1 MVIELSPIF
10 VTMIK
15 VLPAIFAIAG
25 VTWLISLYL
34 HKISI
39 IYYSWPVLLM
49 VAALLFQIDAQTIG
63 AVQLALLAMVCCWAL
78 RLNYYAIK
86 RGRHQP
92 EDRRYRALR
101 ENSSSSFGLHSFSL
115 ILVAQPVL
123 ASMVSS
129 LFAIVISADMQWSL
143 YHSAGAALWLFG
155 FSFETV
161 ADNQLH
167 RFNRLVVSEEQTLKT
182 GLWRYCRHP
191 NYFGEFCIW
200 WAWFIFA
207 IPSGNGFVLLGPLIV
222 TFLLLKLSGISLME
236 RGITQRRNDYG
247 GYMQSTNSFFPWVPR
262 EQVEGDL
269 YD

>member
-15 VLPAIFAIAG
+15 ALPAIFAIAG

-129 LFAIVISADMQWSL
+129 LFAIVIIDVIHLRVTVLIWCDASGYSL
-143 YHSAGAALWLFG
+143 LMASSKRMNVCWRTYS
-155 FSFETV
+155 
-161 ADNQLH
+161 
-167 RFNRLVVSEEQTLKT
+167 
-182 GLWRYCRHP
+182 RYCLFP
-191 NYFGEFCIW
+191 L
-200 WAWFIFA
+200 
-207 IPSGNGFVLLGPLIV
+207 VLD
-222 TFLLLKLSGISLME
+222 FSLLFE
-236 RGITQRRNDYG
+236 
-247 GYMQSTNSFFPWVPR
+247 
-262 EQVEGDL
+262 E
-269 YD
+269 